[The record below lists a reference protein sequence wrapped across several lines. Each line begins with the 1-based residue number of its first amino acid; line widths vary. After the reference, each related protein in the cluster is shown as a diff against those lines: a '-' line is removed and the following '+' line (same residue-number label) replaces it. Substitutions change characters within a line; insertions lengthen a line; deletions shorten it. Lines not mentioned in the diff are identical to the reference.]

1 MTTPPPRKTNPTPKP
16 KPAKK
21 AGSVRGRVVG
31 YTTGPMGESVALL
44 AIDTHMKIG
53 TTVLITPL

>member
-1 MTTPPPRKTNPTPKP
+1 MPRKTNPTPKP